1 MFTTIEIYDDRI
13 VQTDQQSAELYSYS
27 EAEWVAEVR
36 FGDSVAKILV
46 NGEMRILVGEVVTVR
61 SASHLEEMGVTDD
74 ASLNKLLES
83 EDVEVINNPWW
94 EVHDDG
100 VEHDLD
106 AIVCDTALEAISEAI
121 KLVINKEVSTKGETK
136 CIS

>member
-13 VQTDQQSAELYSYS
+13 FQTDQQSAELYSYS

-36 FGDSVAKILV
+36 FGDSVAGILV
-46 NGEMRILVGEVVTVR
+46 TGEMRIRVGDTIVR
-61 SASHLEEMGVTDD
+61 SAAHLEEMGVTDD
-74 ASLNKLLES
+74 ASLNKLLENT
-83 EDVEVINNPWW
+83 DVEVINNPWW
-94 EVHDDG
+94 EVHDHG

-106 AIVCDTALEAISEAI
+106 CIVCDTALEAISEAI
-121 KLVINKEVSTKGETK
+121 KLVINKEVSTKGEIK